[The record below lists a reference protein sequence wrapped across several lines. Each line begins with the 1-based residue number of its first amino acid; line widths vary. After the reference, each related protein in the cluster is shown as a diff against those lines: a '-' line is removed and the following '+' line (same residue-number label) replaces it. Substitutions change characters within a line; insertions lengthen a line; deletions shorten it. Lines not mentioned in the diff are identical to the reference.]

1 MKIAEI
7 DLARHLEEE
16 FKSIY
21 TIISE
26 DFVLVEDLL
35 ASILTKAK
43 IEDFLE
49 KETYIIEKNSSWDF
63 LSSENNNLN
72 LFSQKKIIEIKLLN
86 QGPGVKGAKA
96 LKDYSKHPDLNLLV
110 VVICENLDKKS
121 HSSAWMKSLTE
132 AGVLIQTETLSKNSL
147 SRWVENKGKNMEINI
162 DKEARSLLIEK
173 TEGNLIATLQEIK
186 KLSLLYPSQDIT
198 LNKMKKNIAD
208 SSKFNVFDFSNA
220 LIKGNKEKSLEIL
233 QTLKS
238 EGTPETLILWAL
250 SRELNNLLKVINA
263 GSSNG
268 IYGPV
273 KYKKLL
279 EQASKRIKEEKIYK
293 AYKTIAF
300 IDSCIK
306 GYKNQN
312 PWLGLRELT
321 LNF

>member
-1 MKIAEI
+1 
-7 DLARHLEEE
+7 
-16 FKSIY
+16 
-21 TIISE
+21 
-26 DFVLVEDLL
+26 
-35 ASILTKAK
+35 
-43 IEDFLE
+43 
-49 KETYIIEKNSSWDF
+49 
-63 LSSENNNLN
+63 
-72 LFSQKKIIEIKLLN
+72 
-86 QGPGVKGAKA
+86 
-96 LKDYSKHPDLNLLV
+96 
-110 VVICENLDKKS
+110 
-121 HSSAWMKSLTE
+121 MKSLTE

-268 IYGPV
+268 IWGPV

-279 EQASKRIKEEKIYK
+279 
-293 AYKTIAF
+293 
-300 IDSCIK
+300 D
-306 GYKNQN
+306 
-312 PWLGLRELT
+312 
-321 LNF
+321 

>member
-1 MKIAEI
+1 MARLI
-7 DLARHLEEE
+7 DQFERLPG
-16 FKSIY
+16 I
-21 TIISE
+21 
-26 DFVLVEDLL
+26 
-35 ASILTKAK
+35 
-43 IEDFLE
+43 
-49 KETYIIEKNSSWDF
+49 
-63 LSSENNNLN
+63 
-72 LFSQKKIIEIKLLN
+72 
-86 QGPGVKGAKA
+86 GPRTA
-96 LKDYSKHPDLNLLV
+96 
-110 VVICENLDKKS
+110 
-121 HSSAWMKSLTE
+121 
-132 AGVLIQTETLSKNSL
+132 Q
-147 SRWVENKGKNMEINI
+147 R
-162 DKEARSLLIEK
+162 
-173 TEGNLIATLQEIK
+173 
-186 KLSLLYPSQDIT
+186 LSLHLLRQPEESIP
-198 LNKMKKNIAD
+198 A
-208 SSKFNVFDFSNA
+208 FSNA

-268 IYGPV
+268 IWGPV

-279 EQASKRIKEEKIYK
+279 EQASKRIKKEKIYK